1 MRSRLADLGWKGQYR
16 TNLKIAPWVETH
28 GEKWSTKVLG
38 FWRFE
43 PLQPYQLRAMPYLQN
58 KKSDFRT
65 IPLQVLI
72 IENLDVRQIG
82 LEAPELVIVREFSA
96 LTLKRFG

>member
-1 MRSRLADLGWKGQYR
+1 
-16 TNLKIAPWVETH
+16 
-28 GEKWSTKVLG
+28 
-38 FWRFE
+38 
-43 PLQPYQLRAMPYLQN
+43 MPYLQN

-65 IPLQVLI
+65 IPLQEAMDPSVEVLI
-72 IENLDVRQIG
+72 IENFDVRQIG